1 MLSLS
6 NRYFSIIIFN
16 IFQNKKNNQNNQNQ
30 QSKKVF
36 SDPEANGEQKQ
47 MRHAIWLQERKQLR
61 NGLNN
66 LDLNREYLQRKKKLN
81 ECELR
86 VLKQLEDAIETQ
98 DSKVC

>member
-1 MLSLS
+1 
-6 NRYFSIIIFN
+6 
-16 IFQNKKNNQNNQNQ
+16 
-30 QSKKVF
+30 
-36 SDPEANGEQKQ
+36 